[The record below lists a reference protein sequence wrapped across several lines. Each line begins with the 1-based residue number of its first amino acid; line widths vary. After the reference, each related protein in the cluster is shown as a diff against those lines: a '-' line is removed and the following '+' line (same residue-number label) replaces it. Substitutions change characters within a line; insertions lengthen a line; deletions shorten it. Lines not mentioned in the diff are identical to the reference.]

1 MLFGFPRI
9 CLVRFTFQGITSA
22 SYSQT
27 QPVHLELLDSSSRSL
42 HLGIH
47 NEDSIFCSVP
57 LGYGHLRMFCFQYHS
72 GLYTMQE
79 PSYLCKNALLSIW
92 SRMY

>member
-42 HLGIH
+42 HLGIY
-47 NEDSIFCSVP
+47 NSIFCSVP
-57 LGYGHLRMFCFQYHS
+57 YRMFCFQYHS